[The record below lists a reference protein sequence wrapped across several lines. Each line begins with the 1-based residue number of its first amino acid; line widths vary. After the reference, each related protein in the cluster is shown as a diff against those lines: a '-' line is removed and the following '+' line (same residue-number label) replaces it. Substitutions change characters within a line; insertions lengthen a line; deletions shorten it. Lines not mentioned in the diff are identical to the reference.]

1 MTAKTHQTPSGIIH
15 YWVNIIDAEAVTL
28 VFLPGLTLDHT
39 LFEKQVEYFKD
50 KYNLLV
56 WDAPT
61 HASSWPFKFDYTL
74 FDNAKWLNEI
84 LEKEKIT
91 RPVVVGQS
99 IGGATGQLYAK
110 TYPDK
115 VKGYV
120 GIDGAPLQRAVLTR
134 RELRLM
140 KRLEPIVKLVPWKT
154 LLKFFPKGSAESTYS
169 RDLVYKMM
177 LPYEGDKKRFA
188 KLLGHGAKIL
198 AEAIEKDLPYDLPCP
213 ALLVCGEKDQLK
225 ICLEYN
231 KILHKQTDIPLEW
244 VKDAGHNANTDAPE
258 IVNKLI
264 EEFVEKRLS
273 K

>member
-1 MTAKTHQTPSGIIH
+1 MTEKTHKTPSGDIR

-28 VFLPGLTLDHT
+28 VFLPGLTLDHR
-39 LFEKQVEYFKD
+39 LFEKQIEYFKD

-61 HASSWPFKFDYTL
+61 HAASWPFNFDFTL

-91 RPVVVGQS
+91 RPIVVGQS

-154 LLKFFPKGSAESTYS
+154 LLNFFPKGSAESTYS

-177 LPYEGDKKRFA
+177 LPYEGDKIDLQSFWVMVLKF
-188 KLLGHGAKIL
+188 LLR
-198 AEAIEKDLPYDLPCP
+198 
-213 ALLVCGEKDQLK
+213 QLK
-225 ICLEYN
+225 KICPTKY
-231 KILHKQTDIPLEW
+231 P
-244 VKDAGHNANTDAPE
+244 V
-258 IVNKLI
+258 
-264 EEFVEKRLS
+264 RLC
-273 K
+273 